1 MNHVDQPN
9 KPRCDR
15 PANSASQVDVLAIGA
30 HPDDAEIGCA
40 GFLLKARARGL
51 RTGILVLTQGE
62 MGAFADRE
70 TRIAEAHAAAEILQV
85 DAFEMLDLPD
95 AGLEL
100 NRENTLRVTEVLKRL
115 RPQMVLTPYYDDPHP
130 DHAVVGP
137 LYRRAA
143 YLATR
148 PTLFPEHAPLFPQPR
163 HLMFPVSFHASGRP
177 TFVIDISDVYH
188 IKQEALQAHSS
199 QYAPI
204 LFAVE
209 IAARY
214 YGMIILAAHGEG
226 FISESTLPLSSD
238 LSIL

>member
-1 MNHVDQPN
+1 MNNVDQPN

-95 AGLEL
+95 SGLEL
-100 NRENTLRVTEVLKRL
+100 NRENTLRVT
-115 RPQMVLTPYYDDPHP
+115 
-130 DHAVVGP
+130 
-137 LYRRAA
+137 
-143 YLATR
+143 
-148 PTLFPEHAPLFPQPR
+148 
-163 HLMFPVSFHASGRP
+163 
-177 TFVIDISDVYH
+177 
-188 IKQEALQAHSS
+188 
-199 QYAPI
+199 
-204 LFAVE
+204 
-209 IAARY
+209 RY
-214 YGMIILAAHGEG
+214 
-226 FISESTLPLSSD
+226 
-238 LSIL
+238 